1 MGANFDEVVLDG
13 AITAREVKTA
23 FKEIQ
28 KQRAWE
34 YGHNGYS
41 GTFAEADGIKF
52 PTHAVFNDEAAAC
65 SWLEEHADKWGPA
78 LAVKY
83 TNKNGE
89 IKWYI
94 GAWCSS

>member
-13 AITAREVKTA
+13 TIPTQEVKHA

-28 KQRAWE
+28 KKRAWE
-34 YGHNGYS
+34 HGHNGYT
-41 GTFAEADGIKF
+41 GTFAEADGIEF
-52 PTHAVFNDEAAAC
+52 PKRKVFKDEDAAEE
-65 SWLEEHADKWGPA
+65 WLTEHADKWGPA

-83 TNKNGE
+83 TNSDGQ